1 MRSKTQIRL
10 VPQPPRERA
19 SRLRQRQRLIDACI
33 SALHIHGPS
42 RTTVE
47 KVVAIAGMSPGIVRF
62 YFDSK
67 AAMLVASLQYLA
79 TEFEERVLVPVAQL
93 KDTPVRAL
101 ETLVDLYLD
110 PDIASPRKVSVWYS
124 FWGEASSRQEYYD
137 ICGQKD
143 ESFAALVRELIE
155 RLIIEAQTPHLDP
168 GGVAL
173 GLIGVLEMLWQGFAF
188 QSEPDIDRAAAK
200 HRCMA
205 YLRSVFPREF
215 GRVSLAAAAPAM
227 VARDTGPPPPRPPP
241 VVQAVYGSFPMT
253 TNALSTA
260 DWHVRAATLKY
271 ETRHFIDGQFV
282 DSVAG
287 GRLTVVNPAT
297 GMALCE
303 VSAGTTEDIDQAVAA
318 AKRCF
323 ASRAW
328 SRMAPRDRLGVLSR
342 LSRLIEANAERFALL
357 DTLVMGKPIRDMLG
371 IDIPAAVQ
379 NFAYFAELCDKI
391 DGAVTATAA
400 EAFHYILREP
410 LGVVG
415 CIVPWNYPL
424 LMAAWKTAPAL
435 AAGNTVVLKPAE
447 QSPLSAL
454 LLAQLFIEAG
464 GPPGALNVV
473 NGLGET
479 AGAALALHNDV
490 AKIAFTG
497 STEIGKLM
505 LVYAGRSNMKRVALE
520 CGGKSPQIFLADL
533 QDLDR
538 AVSYAI
544 NGIYGNMGEV
554 CNAGSRLLIDRPIA
568 RDFVARFIERGR
580 EAYSAGDPLDPQTNL
595 GPLVTAAHRSRV
607 LDYIGRGK
615 SEGAR
620 LEFGGTTPDSPGAFV
635 NPTLFSGVSNDMTIA
650 REEIFGPVAAA
661 IEVDGIAEAL
671 AIANDSIYGLAA
683 AVWTRDLGTAHRA
696 VRDLEAGVIWVNCF
710 DEGDMTQPF
719 GGYKQSGQG
728 RDKCLESLLSYT
740 QTKSAWIRLD

>member
-1 MRSKTQIRL
+1 MRSKTQIRA

-19 SRLRQRQRLIDACI
+19 SRIRQRKRLIDACI

-67 AAMLVASLQYLA
+67 AAMLVASLQFLA
-79 TEFEERVLVPVAQL
+79 TEFEERLLVPVAQL

-143 ESFAALVRELIE
+143 ESFAALVRELVE
-155 RLIIEAQTPHLDP
+155 RLIVEAQTPHLDP
-168 GGVAL
+168 DAVAL
-173 GLIGVLEMLWQGFAF
+173 GFIGVLEMLWQGFAF

-215 GRVSLAAAAPAM
+215 GRVPLLAAA
-227 VARDTGPPPPRPPP
+227 PPIPILDSGRPPKPPP
-241 VVQAVYGSFPMT
+241 VVQVVYGSFPMT
-253 TNALSTA
+253 THALSTA

-287 GRLTVVNPAT
+287 GRLTVINPAT
-297 GMALCE
+297 GMPLCE
-303 VSAGTTEDIDQAVAA
+303 VSAGTAEDIDRAVAA

-323 ASRAW
+323 ASRDW

-371 IDIPAAVQ
+371 IDVPAAAQ

-400 EAFHYILREP
+400 GAFHYILREP

-464 GPPGALNVV
+464 GPPGAFNVV

-497 STEIGKLM
+497 STEIGKMM

-533 QDLDR
+533 EDIDR
-538 AVSYAI
+538 AVTYAI

-554 CNAGSRLLIDRPIA
+554 CNAGSRLLIDKPIA
-568 RDFVARFIERGR
+568 RDFIARFIEQGR
-580 EAYSAGDPLDPQTNL
+580 NAYSAGDPLDPTTNL

-620 LEFGGTTPDSPGAFV
+620 LEFGGTAPESPGAFV

-661 IEVDGIAEAL
+661 IEVNGIDEAL
-671 AIANDSIYGLAA
+671 AVANDSIYGLAA